1 MKKLFDIRDEAG
13 FTQDK
18 LAELTGLSRT
28 LISAY
33 ELGTVDAPKFKS
45 VKRLADFFSAYSDDI
60 YKQFGRI
67 PEDIFFQIVRSEKT
81 FAEIKS
87 ILTKAGV

>member
-1 MKKLFDIRDEAG
+1 MKKLVDIREEACLS
-13 FTQDK
+13 QEK

-60 YKQFGRI
+60 YKQFGRQ
-67 PEDIFFQIVRSEKT
+67 PEEVFFQIVKSEKT

>member
-1 MKKLFDIRDEAG
+1 MFEPR
-13 FTQDK
+13 K

-33 ELGTVDAPKFKS
+33 ELDTVEAPKFKS

-60 YKQFGRI
+60 YKQFKRQ
-67 PEDIFFQIVRSEKT
+67 PEEVFFQVVDSKKS
-81 FAEIKS
+81 FKEIKS
-87 ILTKAGV
+87 ILDKAGV